1 MYNFKEK
8 VKWISFSL
16 LLIILITVPS
26 INAEDVDENIL
37 NEDLTYE
44 DGLDL
49 EVNDI
54 NQDLDNGNSNYISGS
69 DSNSN
74 LDLTDKCS
82 NSLQTS
88 DESSRDLINRIENAK
103 SGDTILINPG
113 TYKVHGI
120 NITKNISLQGNGDP
134 RDVIIDGEE
143 ISTIFFIQDIGIT
156 AKFNNLTI
164 INGKTEN
171 FGGGICIETGNA
183 YVDNC
188 IFINN
193 TALNVTNGGAISNYG
208 NETDR
213 SYLFVNNS
221 LFLGNHADHDGGA
234 VTTCYASSDIFNS
247 VFINNSARRDG
258 GAIRVSVFGYG
269 NVQDCIFMY
278 NHADE
283 WAGAYYSWAGNSSLD
298 RCIFINNTAGTNGG
312 AIMVSGS
319 INLTNSIIVNNTAD
333 ETGGSFY
340 IQEPMFNATTKINVH
355 DNIITNNSAPLGKE
369 VFVKWPDAKYLFPQ
383 FNDNNWGDEDPTDSS
398 VLDPDNVSSRIKPT
412 RTNQKMGLFDLLDFS
427 LLNRY
432 SDVLHDYYG
441 RDFKGHFERFN
452 VTDDRLNFDDETDAD
467 NSNGK
472 TNGGED
478 SSLLKDSLNG
488 QSNAASTNIM
498 NNQSNVASNNLMSN
512 HSNVESS
519 KLNNHSKA
527 LSYSKSDKSDDVN
540 STFVSE
546 NSNNKK
552 MVELF
557 EDNPISQ
564 KSFDIRHILVLTIVL
579 LIFAFGLLRKR
590 DRLN

>member
-1 MYNFKEK
+1 M
-8 VKWISFSL
+8 IS
-16 LLIILITVPS
+16 
-26 INAEDVDENIL
+26 
-37 NEDLTYE
+37 
-44 DGLDL
+44 
-49 EVNDI
+49 
-54 NQDLDNGNSNYISGS
+54 
-69 DSNSN
+69 
-74 LDLTDKCS
+74 
-82 NSLQTS
+82 
-88 DESSRDLINRIENAK
+88 RIENANN
-103 SGDTILINPG
+103 GDTILIEPG

-134 RDVIIDGEE
+134 REVIIDGEE
-143 ISTIFFIQDIGIT
+143 LSSIFFIQDISIT

-164 INGKTEN
+164 INGKTDN

-208 NETDR
+208 NDTDR

-221 LFLGNHADHDGGA
+221 LFIGNHADHDGGA
-234 VTTCYASSDIFNS
+234 VTTCYAKSDIYNS

-258 GAIRVSVFGYG
+258 GAIRVSIFGYG

-312 AIMVSGS
+312 AVMVSGNL
-319 INLTNSIIVNNTAD
+319 NLTNSIILNNTAG

-340 IQEPMFNATTKINVH
+340 IQQPMFNATTVINVH
-355 DNIITNNSAPLGKE
+355 DNIITNNSSPLGKE
-369 VFVKWPDAKYLFPQ
+369 VFVKWPDAKYLFPK

-398 VLDPDNVSSRIKPT
+398 ILDPNNVSSRIKPT
-412 RTNQKMGLFDLLDFS
+412 RTNQNMGLFDLLDFS

-432 SDVLHDYYG
+432 SDVLQDYYG
-441 RDFKGHFERFN
+441 RDYDDHFKRFN
-452 VTDDRLNFDDETDAD
+452 SSDGGLKFDDKNDAD
-467 NSNGK
+467 NSNRK
-472 TNGGED
+472 TNNGAD
-478 SSLLKDSLNG
+478 LKDSF
-488 QSNAASTNIM
+488 
-498 NNQSNVASNNLMSN
+498 NNQSNGASHNL
-512 HSNVESS
+512 
-519 KLNNHSKA
+519 LNNQ
-527 LSYSKSDKSDDVN
+527 SKSTLSKSAIESDEVN

-564 KSFDIRHILVLTIVL
+564 KSFDIRYILVLTIVL

-590 DRLN
+590 DRSN